1 MKRLRRLFERLTTSE
16 RDNSFFDRDLGSYA
30 KPSDKAKAAIVL
42 VIGFIILVPIIFFFI
57 WLDNYI
63 RYHF

>member
-1 MKRLRRLFERLTTSE
+1 MKRLRQLFERLTTSE
-16 RDNSFFDRDLGSYA
+16 RDNSFFDRDLGGYA
-30 KPSDKAKAAIVL
+30 KPSDKAKASILLVL
-42 VIGFIILVPIIFFFI
+42 GFIILIPLILFII